1 MSIVCDCCKKK
12 MNDNVTL
19 PDIYDFIKP
28 RYERTGDPKD
38 KIQAKD
44 MYNEFVKTEAW
55 SLFTKKE
62 KRIWNKRNFINA
74 LSKNMEMG
82 GDFKQRI
89 KTEKGATMRSV
100 FINWCKK

>member
-1 MSIVCDCCKKK
+1 MSTLCDCCKKK
-12 MNDNVTL
+12 MNVIVSLD
-19 PDIYDFIKP
+19 DIYDFIKP

-55 SLFTKKE
+55 VLLSKKE

-74 LSKNMEMG
+74 LSENINFR
-82 GDFKQRI
+82 GDFKERVKQN
-89 KTEKGATMRSV
+89 GSTMRSL
-100 FINWCKK
+100 FINWRKK

>member
-1 MSIVCDCCKKK
+1 MSTLCDCCKKK
-12 MNDNVTL
+12 MNVIVSLD
-19 PDIYDFIKP
+19 DIYDFIKP

-74 LSKNMEMG
+74 LSNNMEMG
-82 GDFKQRI
+82 LDFKQRI
-89 KTEKGATMRSV
+89 KQNGATMRSV
-100 FINWCKK
+100 FINWRKK